1 MNTETKTT
9 IALAEVRNVSKWFG
23 PVMALNGVSLDIGS
37 GITGMVGPNGAG
49 KTTLLRL
56 LTGQIKPSLGE
67 IDVCGRDAWS
77 AKAKDHIGLCPFG
90 EATWDELSGRQL
102 LRVTAGLRGFTS
114 AEARR
119 RAESVLETVGMVKRA
134 ERPVRTYSKG
144 MRQRIKLGQALI
156 HDPDLLVLDEPLNG
170 VDPVGSE

>member
-67 IDVCGRDAWS
+67 IDVCGWDAWS

-102 LRVTAGLRGFTS
+102 LRVTAGLRGFTR
-114 AEARR
+114 AAARR
-119 RAESVLETVGMVKRA
+119 RAACAWKS
-134 ERPVRTYSKG
+134 SK
-144 MRQRIKLGQALI
+144 
-156 HDPDLLVLDEPLNG
+156 
-170 VDPVGSE
+170 